1 MTTFRSSLVT
11 ALVVSGMTLSSAAVS
26 HAAQAVQGTDK
37 RLAVVN
43 GETITE
49 KQVQTEAASELDRL
63 EAKRLQFEAGL
74 AREKHAAVEN
84 QLNQMIED
92 RVLTAEAMKR
102 GTTTD
107 KLVEQEVDKK
117 VAVPADEALLKF
129 YNDNKARI
137 NGSFADTAR
146 EIRDYLMDRERDRM
160 FAAFMDGLK
169 KEYKVTSYIEPART
183 TVATAGFPSKGPAD
197 AAVTIV
203 EFSDFECPYCGGFY
217 PTLKEIEK
225 NYKDK
230 IRIVYRQF
238 PLTSIHPRAMKA
250 AEASLCANDQGQFWQ
265 MHDAMFTDQ
274 SKLEVADLKDKAVKL
289 SLNAAAF
296 NACLDS
302 SKYASNIKNEILE
315 GAKLGVNGTP
325 SMFINGRFLSG
336 DQPYEDL
343 AKLIDEELIR
353 AGKK

>member
-1 MTTFRSSLVT
+1 MTKLSG
-11 ALVVSGMTLSSAAVS
+11 ALVVCLAIPGFAFGQTE
-26 HAAQAVQGTDK
+26 K

-49 KQVQTEAASELDRL
+49 KQVQTEAASDLERL
-63 EAKRLQFEAGL
+63 EAKRLQFESGL
-74 AREKHAAVEN
+74 VRDKQTVMEN

-92 RVLTAEAMKR
+92 RVLTAEAKKR

-107 KLVEQEVDKK
+107 KLVEDEVDKK
-117 VAVPADEALLKF
+117 VAVPADEAILKF

-146 EIRDYLMDRERDRM
+146 DIRDYLMDRERDRV
-160 FAAFMDGLK
+160 FNAFIEGLK
-169 KEYKVTSYIEPART
+169 KDYKVTSYLEPTRT
-183 TVATAGFPSKGPAD
+183 TVATAGFPSKGPAN

-225 NYKDK
+225 NYQDR

-238 PLTSIHPRAMKA
+238 PLTSIHPHALKA
-250 AEASLCANDQGQFWQ
+250 AEASLCANDQGKFWQ

-274 SKLEVADLKDKAVKL
+274 SKLEVSDLKEKAAKL
-289 SLNAAAF
+289 SLNTGTF
-296 NACLDS
+296 NTCLDS
-302 SKYASNIKNEILE
+302 SKYAAEIKNEILE
-315 GAKLGVNGTP
+315 GAKIGVNGTP

-336 DQPYEDL
+336 DQPYDDL
-343 AKLIDEELIR
+343 AKMIDDELSR
-353 AGKK
+353 AAKK

>member
-1 MTTFRSSLVT
+1 MTIFRGSLAMVLAFSGF
-11 ALVVSGMTLSSAAVS
+11 ALG
-26 HAAQAVQGTDK
+26 QGGDK

-49 KQVQTEAASELDRL
+49 KQVQTEAAAELDRL

-74 AREKHAAVEN
+74 SRDRQTVVEN

-92 RVLTAEAMKR
+92 RVLTAEAKKR
-102 GTTTD
+102 GTATD
-107 KLVEQEVDKK
+107 KLVEEEVDKK
-117 VAVPADEALLKF
+117 VAPPADEAILKF

-146 EIRDYLMDRERDRM
+146 DIRDYLMDRERDRL
-160 FAAFMDGLK
+160 FTAFIDGLK
-169 KEYKVTSYIEPART
+169 KDYKVTSYLEPART

-225 NYKDK
+225 NYKDR

-238 PLTSIHPRAMKA
+238 PLTSIHPHALKA

-274 SKLEVADLKDKAVKL
+274 SKLEVADLKDKAAKL
-289 SLNAAAF
+289 SLNTVTF

-315 GAKLGVNGTP
+315 GAKVGVNGTP
-325 SMFINGRFLSG
+325 SMFVNGRFLSG
-336 DQPYEDL
+336 DQPYDDL
-343 AKLIDEELIR
+343 AKMIDEELSK

>member
-1 MTTFRSSLVT
+1 MTTFRGLLLTFLAFS
-11 ALVVSGMTLSSAAVS
+11 ALATLTLG
-26 HAAQAVQGTDK
+26 QGTDK

-49 KQVQTEAASELDRL
+49 KQVQTEASIELERL
-63 EAKRLQFEAGL
+63 EAKRLQFESGL
-74 AREKHAAVEN
+74 VRDRHTIVEN

-92 RVLTAEAMKR
+92 RVLTAEAKKR

-107 KLVEQEVDKK
+107 KLVEEEVSKK
-117 VAVPADEALLKF
+117 VLPPADEAILKF
-129 YNDNKARI
+129 YTDNRARI

-146 EIRDYLMDRERDRM
+146 DIRDYLLDRERDRV
-160 FAAFMDGLK
+160 FAAFMDALK
-169 KEYKVTSYIEPART
+169 KEYKVTSYLEPVRI
-183 TVATAGFPSKGPAD
+183 TVASAGFPSKGPAN

-225 NYKDK
+225 NYKDR

-250 AEASLCANDQGQFWQ
+250 AEASLCANDQGKFWE
-265 MHDAMFTDQ
+265 MHDAMFMDQ
-274 SKLEVADLKDKAVKL
+274 SKLDIPDLKEKAAKL
-289 SLNAAAF
+289 MVNTATF
-296 NACLDS
+296 NACLDT
-302 SKYASNIKNEILE
+302 SKHAAGIKNEILE
-315 GAKLGVNGTP
+315 GAKVGVNGTP
-325 SMFINGRFLSG
+325 TLFINGRFLSG

-343 AKLIDEELIR
+343 AKIIDDELSR
-353 AGKK
+353 AAKR

>member
-1 MTTFRSSLVT
+1 MTRLSASLVICL
-11 ALVVSGMTLSSAAVS
+11 ALPGFVSGQAA
-26 HAAQAVQGTDK
+26 DK
-37 RLAVVN
+37 KLAVVN

-49 KQVQTEAASELDRL
+49 KQVQTEAAAELDRL
-63 EAKRLQFEAGL
+63 EAKRLQFESGL
-74 AREKHAAVEN
+74 ARDKQTVMEN

-92 RVLTAEAMKR
+92 RLLTAEAKKQ

-107 KLVEQEVDKK
+107 KLVEEQVDKK
-117 VAVPADEALLKF
+117 VTAPADEAILKF

-146 EIRDYLMDRERDRM
+146 DIRDYLMDREHEKL
-160 FAAFMDGLK
+160 FSAYVESLK

-183 TVATAGFPSKGPAD
+183 TVATAGYPSKGPAN

-238 PLTSIHPRAMKA
+238 PLTSIHPHALKA

-274 SKLEVADLKDKAVKL
+274 ANLEVSDLKEKAAKL
-289 SLNAAAF
+289 SLNTGTF
-296 NACLDS
+296 NTCLDS
-302 SKYASNIKNEILE
+302 SKYAAAIKNEILE
-315 GAKLGVNGTP
+315 GAKVGVNGTP

-336 DQPYEDL
+336 DQPYDDI
-343 AKLIDEELIR
+343 AKMIDDELTR
-353 AGKK
+353 AAKK

>member
-1 MTTFRSSLVT
+1 MTKLSASL
-11 ALVVSGMTLSSAAVS
+11 AICLSLPGFAFGQAA
-26 HAAQAVQGTDK
+26 DK
-37 RLAVVN
+37 KLAVVN

-49 KQVQTEAASELDRL
+49 KQVQTEAAADLDKL
-63 EAKRLQFEAGL
+63 ETKRLQFESGL
-74 AREKHAAVEN
+74 ARDKQTVMEN

-92 RVLTAEAMKR
+92 RLLTAEAKKQ

-107 KLVEQEVDKK
+107 KLVEGEVDKK
-117 VAVPADEALLKF
+117 VAAPSDEAILKF

-146 EIRDYLMDRERDRM
+146 DIRDYLMDREHEKV
-160 FAAFMDGLK
+160 FSAYIESLK
-169 KEYKVTSYIEPART
+169 KDYKVTSYIEPVRT
-183 TVATAGFPSKGPAD
+183 TVATAGYPSKGPAN

-217 PTLKEIEK
+217 PTLKANEK

-238 PLTSIHPRAMKA
+238 PLTSIHPHALKA

-274 SKLEVADLKDKAVKL
+274 ANLEVPDLKEKAAKL
-289 SLNAAAF
+289 SMNAGTF
-296 NACLDS
+296 NTCLDS
-302 SKYASNIKNEILE
+302 SKYATIIKNEILE
-315 GAKLGVNGTP
+315 GAKVGVNGTP
-325 SMFINGRFLSG
+325 SVFINGRFLSG
-336 DQPYEDL
+336 DQPYDDL
-343 AKLIDEELIR
+343 AKMIDDELSR
-353 AGKK
+353 AARK

>member
-1 MTTFRSSLVT
+1 MTKLSG
-11 ALVVSGMTLSSAAVS
+11 ALLICLALPMFALGQAAP
-26 HAAQAVQGTDK
+26 QGNEK

-49 KQVQTEAASELDRL
+49 KQVQSEGAADLDRL
-63 EAKRLQFEAGL
+63 EAKRLQFESGL
-74 AREKHAAVEN
+74 VRDRQTVMEN

-92 RVLTAEAMKR
+92 RVLTAEAKKR

-107 KLVEQEVDKK
+107 KLVEDEVDKK
-117 VAVPADEALLKF
+117 VVVPADEAILKF

-146 EIRDYLMDRERDRM
+146 DIRDYLMDRERDKV
-160 FAAFMDGLK
+160 FGAFIEGLK
-169 KEYKVTSYIEPART
+169 KEYKVTSYLEPART
-183 TVATAGFPSKGPAD
+183 TVATAGFPSKGPAN

-225 NYKDK
+225 NYKDR

-274 SKLEVADLKDKAVKL
+274 KNLEVSDLKEKAAKL
-289 SLNAAAF
+289 SLNTGTF
-296 NACLDS
+296 NTCLDS
-302 SKYASNIKNEILE
+302 SKYASIIKNEILE
-315 GAKLGVNGTP
+315 GAKVGVNGTP

-336 DQPYEDL
+336 DQPYDDL
-343 AKLIDEELIR
+343 AKIIDDELSR
-353 AGKK
+353 AARK

>member
-1 MTTFRSSLVT
+1 MTKFSASLAIVL
-11 ALVVSGMTLSSAAVS
+11 ALPGFAFGQAASAQS
-26 HAAQAVQGTDK
+26 NDK
-37 RLAVVN
+37 KLAVVN

-49 KQVQTEAASELDRL
+49 KQVQTEAAADLERL
-63 EAKRLQFEAGL
+63 EAKRLQFETGL
-74 AREKHAAVEN
+74 ARDKQTVMEN

-92 RVLTAEAMKR
+92 RLLTAEAKKQ

-107 KLVEQEVDKK
+107 KLVEEQVDKK
-117 VAVPADEALLKF
+117 ITPPPDEAILKF

-146 EIRDYLMDRERDRM
+146 DIRDYLMDREHEKS
-160 FAAFMDGLK
+160 FGAYIESLK
-169 KEYKVTSYIEPART
+169 KDYKVTSYLEPVRT
-183 TVATAGFPSKGPAD
+183 TVASAGYPSKGPAN

-238 PLTSIHPRAMKA
+238 PLTSIHPHALKA
-250 AEASLCANDQGQFWQ
+250 AEASMCANDQGQFWQ

-274 SKLEVADLKDKAVKL
+274 ANLEVSDLKEKAAKL
-289 SLNAAAF
+289 SLNTGTF
-296 NACLDS
+296 NTCLDS
-302 SKYASNIKNEILE
+302 NKYAAIIKNEILE
-315 GAKLGVNGTP
+315 GAKVGVNGTP

-336 DQPYEDL
+336 DQPYDDI
-343 AKLIDEELIR
+343 AKLIDDELSR
-353 AGKK
+353 AAKN

>member
-1 MTTFRSSLVT
+1 MTKLSASLLVCL
-11 ALVVSGMTLSSAAVS
+11 ALPGFVFGQAASGA
-26 HAAQAVQGTDK
+26 GNDK
-37 RLAVVN
+37 RLADVN

-49 KQVQTEAASELDRL
+49 TQVQTEAAADLERL
-63 EAKRLQFEAGL
+63 EAKRLQFETGL
-74 AREKHAAVEN
+74 ARDKQTVMEN

-92 RVLTAEAMKR
+92 RVLTAEAKKR

-107 KLVEQEVDKK
+107 KLVEDEVDKK
-117 VAVPADEALLKF
+117 VMPPADEAILKF

-146 EIRDYLMDRERDRM
+146 DIRDYLMDHEREKV
-160 FAAFMDGLK
+160 FNAFVDGLK
-169 KEYKVTSYIEPART
+169 KDYKVTSYMEPART
-183 TVATAGFPSKGPAD
+183 TVATAGYPSKGPAN

-238 PLTSIHPRAMKA
+238 PLTSIHPHAMKA
-250 AEASLCANDQGQFWQ
+250 AEASMCANDQGQFWQ
-265 MHDAMFTDQ
+265 MHDAMFSDQ
-274 SKLEVADLKDKAVKL
+274 ANLEVQDLKDKAAKL
-289 SLNAAAF
+289 SLNTGTF
-296 NACLDS
+296 NTCLDS
-302 SKYASNIKNEILE
+302 SKYAALIKNEILE
-315 GAKLGVNGTP
+315 GAKVGVNGTP

-336 DQPYEDL
+336 DQPYDDV
-343 AKLIDEELIR
+343 AKLIEDELSR
-353 AGKK
+353 AARK

>member
-1 MTTFRSSLVT
+1 MTKLSASL
-11 ALVVSGMTLSSAAVS
+11 AICLSLPGFAFGQAA
-26 HAAQAVQGTDK
+26 DK
-37 RLAVVN
+37 KLAVVN

-49 KQVQTEAASELDRL
+49 KQVQTEAAADLDKL
-63 EAKRLQFEAGL
+63 ETKRLQFESGL
-74 AREKHAAVEN
+74 ARDKQTVMEN

-92 RVLTAEAMKR
+92 RLLTAEAKKQ

-107 KLVEQEVDKK
+107 KLVEGEVDKK
-117 VAVPADEALLKF
+117 VAAPSDEAILKF

-146 EIRDYLMDRERDRM
+146 DIRDYLMDREHEKV
-160 FAAFMDGLK
+160 FSAYIESLK
-169 KEYKVTSYIEPART
+169 KDYKVTSYIEPVRT
-183 TVATAGFPSKGPAD
+183 TVATAGYPSKGPAN

-217 PTLKEIEK
+217 PTLKAIEK

-238 PLTSIHPRAMKA
+238 PLTSIHPHALKA

-274 SKLEVADLKDKAVKL
+274 ANLEVPDLKEKAAKL
-289 SLNAAAF
+289 SMNTGTF
-296 NACLDS
+296 NTCLDS
-302 SKYASNIKNEILE
+302 SKYATIIKNEILE
-315 GAKLGVNGTP
+315 GAKVGVNGTP
-325 SMFINGRFLSG
+325 SVFINGRFLSG
-336 DQPYEDL
+336 DQPYDDL
-343 AKLIDEELIR
+343 AKMIDDELSR
-353 AGKK
+353 AARK

>member
-1 MTTFRSSLVT
+1 MTKFCGLLVMCL
-11 ALVVSGMTLSSAAVS
+11 ALSGFALG
-26 HAAQAVQGTDK
+26 QASPGQSNEK

-49 KQVQTEAASELDRL
+49 KQVQTEAASDLERL
-63 EAKRLQFEAGL
+63 ETKRLQFESGL
-74 AREKHAAVEN
+74 ARDKQTVIEN

-92 RVLTAEAMKR
+92 RVLTAEAKKR

-107 KLVEQEVDKK
+107 KLVEDEVNKK
-117 VAVPADEALLKF
+117 VQAPADEAILKF

-146 EIRDYLMDRERDRM
+146 DIRDYLMDRERDRV
-160 FAAFMDGLK
+160 FSGFIEGLK
-169 KEYKVTSYIEPART
+169 KDYKVTSYFEPVRV
-183 TVATAGFPSKGPAD
+183 TVATAGFPSKGPAN

-225 NYKDK
+225 NYKDR

-238 PLTSIHPRAMKA
+238 PLTSIHPHALKA

-274 SKLEVADLKDKAVKL
+274 SKLEVSDLKDKAAKL
-289 SLNAAAF
+289 SLNTGAF

-302 SKYASNIKNEILE
+302 SKYAVAIKDEILE
-315 GAKLGVNGTP
+315 GAKIGVNGTP
-325 SMFINGRFLSG
+325 AMFINGRFLSG
-336 DQPYEDL
+336 DQPYDNI
-343 AKLIDEELIR
+343 AKMIDDELNR

>member
-1 MTTFRSSLVT
+1 MTKLSASLAIFL
-11 ALVVSGMTLSSAAVS
+11 ALPGFAFGQAA
-26 HAAQAVQGTDK
+26 DK
-37 RLAVVN
+37 KMAVVN

-49 KQVQTEAASELDRL
+49 KQVQTEAAADLDRL
-63 EAKRLQFEAGL
+63 EAKRLQFETGL
-74 AREKHAAVEN
+74 ARDKQTVMEN

-92 RVLTAEAMKR
+92 RLLTAEAKKQ

-107 KLVEQEVDKK
+107 KLVEEQVDKK
-117 VAVPADEALLKF
+117 IAAPADEAILKF

-146 EIRDYLMDRERDRM
+146 DIRDYLMDREHEKL
-160 FAAFMDGLK
+160 FSAYIESLK
-169 KEYKVTSYIEPART
+169 KNYKVTSYLEPVRT
-183 TVATAGFPSKGPAD
+183 TVATAGYPSKGPAN

-238 PLTSIHPRAMKA
+238 PLTSIHPHALKA
-250 AEASLCANDQGQFWQ
+250 AEASMCANDQGQFWQ

-274 SKLEVADLKDKAVKL
+274 SKLEVSDLKEKAAKL
-289 SLNAAAF
+289 SLNTGTF
-296 NACLDS
+296 NTCLDS
-302 SKYASNIKNEILE
+302 NKYAASIKNEILE
-315 GAKLGVNGTP
+315 GAKVGVNGTP
-325 SMFINGRFLSG
+325 SLFINGRFLSG
-336 DQPYEDL
+336 DQPYDDI
-343 AKLIDEELIR
+343 AKIIDDELSR
-353 AGKK
+353 AAKK

>member
-1 MTTFRSSLVT
+1 MTKLSASLLVCL
-11 ALVVSGMTLSSAAVS
+11 ALPGFAF
-26 HAAQAVQGTDK
+26 AQANDK
-37 RLAVVN
+37 KLAVVN

-49 KQVQTEAASELDRL
+49 KQVQTEAASDLERL
-63 EAKRLQFEAGL
+63 EAKRLQFESGL
-74 AREKHAAVEN
+74 ARDKQTVMEN

-92 RVLTAEAMKR
+92 RVLTAEAKKR

-107 KLVEQEVDKK
+107 KLVEDEVDKK
-117 VAVPADEALLKF
+117 VAVPADEAILKF
-129 YNDNKARI
+129 YNENKARI

-146 EIRDYLMDRERDRM
+146 DIRDYLMDREHERV
-160 FAAFMDGLK
+160 FSAYIEGLK
-169 KEYKVTSYIEPART
+169 KDYKVTSYLEPART
-183 TVATAGFPSKGPAD
+183 TVATAGFPSKGPAN

-225 NYKDK
+225 NYQDR

-238 PLTSIHPRAMKA
+238 PLTSIHPHAMKA

-274 SKLEVADLKDKAVKL
+274 ANLDVADLKEKAARL
-289 SLNAAAF
+289 SLNTGTF
-296 NACLDS
+296 NTCLDS
-302 SKYASNIKNEILE
+302 NKYAAVIKNEILE
-315 GAKLGVNGTP
+315 GAKVGVNGTP

-336 DQPYEDL
+336 DQPYDDI
-343 AKLIDEELIR
+343 AKMIDDELSR
-353 AGKK
+353 AAKK

>member
-1 MTTFRSSLVT
+1 MTKLSASLVICL
-11 ALVVSGMTLSSAAVS
+11 ALPGFAF
-26 HAAQAVQGTDK
+26 AQPTQGNDK
-37 RLAVVN
+37 KVAVVN

-49 KQVQTEAASELDRL
+49 KQLQSEAAADLERL
-63 EAKRLQFEAGL
+63 EAKRLQFETGL
-74 AREKHAAVEN
+74 ARDKQTVMEN

-92 RVLTAEAMKR
+92 RVLTAEAKKQ

-107 KLVEQEVDKK
+107 KLVEEQVDKK
-117 VAVPADEALLKF
+117 ITPPADEAILKF

-146 EIRDYLMDRERDRM
+146 DIRDYLMDHEREKV
-160 FAAFMDGLK
+160 FNAYVENLK
-169 KEYKVTSYIEPART
+169 KEYKVTSYLEPART
-183 TVATAGFPSKGPAD
+183 TVATAGYPSKGPAN

-238 PLTSIHPRAMKA
+238 PLTSIHPHAMKA
-250 AEASLCANDQGQFWQ
+250 AEASMCANDQGQFWQ
-265 MHDAMFTDQ
+265 MHDAMFSDQ
-274 SKLEVADLKDKAVKL
+274 ANLEVSDLKAKAAKL
-289 SLNAAAF
+289 SLNSGMF
-296 NACLDS
+296 DTCLDS
-302 SKYASNIKNEILE
+302 SKYAAVIKNEILE
-315 GAKLGVNGTP
+315 GAKVGVNGTP

-336 DQPYEDL
+336 DQPYDDV
-343 AKLIDEELIR
+343 AKLIDDELNR
-353 AGKK
+353 AAKK